1 MTREGDRRRS
11 PIESGMT
18 REGDRRRS
26 PIESGMTREDEGG
39 AAGEGKYTKDLLI
52 VDGEEVFVT
61 FIKKHLGYLPRR

>member
-1 MTREGDRRRS
+1 
-11 PIESGMT
+11 
-18 REGDRRRS
+18 
-26 PIESGMTREDEGG
+26 MTREDEGG